1 MYHILNFKI
10 EQMKDFTKLY
20 ETAKLKANKLMAK
33 GQIGQ
38 YVKALKEMNQY
49 KQMMLV
55 VSAN

>member
-1 MYHILNFKI
+1 
-10 EQMKDFTKLY
+10 MKDFTKLY

>member
-1 MYHILNFKI
+1 
-10 EQMKDFTKLY
+10 MKDFKKLY
-20 ETAKLKANKLMAK
+20 ETAKQRANNLMAK

-38 YVKALKEMNQY
+38 YLEALKEMNQY